1 MKKDKKKGRRLFM
14 KEALKGE
21 RWRYFENKGH
31 VYGQC
36 ERVEEMKK

>member
-1 MKKDKKKGRRLFM
+1 MDSTG
-14 KEALKGE
+14 AE